1 MIITT
6 NYIHASTEKSKTQEL
21 EEKVATLKSKLES
34 PTVGGEQ
41 NDEEKSYALP
51 ATNKSQT
58 AKIAAY
64 QSFVA
69 KYVVE
74 SNQARVKAVKDA
86 EDKLRAAYEAKIA
99 ELTAPNKEE
108 AVNGSD

>member
-1 MIITT
+1 M
-6 NYIHASTEKSKTQEL
+6 
-21 EEKVATLKSKLES
+21 
-34 PTVGGEQ
+34 
-41 NDEEKSYALP
+41 
-51 ATNKSQT
+51 
-58 AKIAAY
+58 
-64 QSFVA
+64 A

>member
-1 MIITT
+1 MTLT
-6 NYIHASTEKSKTQEL
+6 YSMSRLKLQTQEL
-21 EEKVATLKSKLES
+21 EEEVATLKAKLES

-41 NDEEKSYALP
+41 NDEDKSYALP

-74 SNQARVKAVKDA
+74 SNQARVRAVKDA
-86 EDKLRAAYEAKIA
+86 EDKLRATYEAKIA
-99 ELTAPNKEE
+99 ELTAPKKEE